1 MKKTSSSNV
10 SRVTLLSLQ
19 DNEHFQYQKLPIPR
33 SHQLVKVIK
42 AWPGQR
48 RVIEYV
54 EQDEIFTKKEIAR
67 SSFPKQPV
75 TIFHST
81 HYDFQKIVT

>member
-1 MKKTSSSNV
+1 MMKTSSSNV

-33 SHQLVKVIK
+33 GHQLVKVIK

-54 EQDEIFTKKEIAR
+54 EQDEIFTKM
-67 SSFPKQPV
+67 
-75 TIFHST
+75 
-81 HYDFQKIVT
+81 

>member
-1 MKKTSSSNV
+1 MMKTSSSNV

-33 SHQLVKVIK
+33 SHQLIKVIE

-54 EQDEIFTKKEIAR
+54 EQDEIFTKM
-67 SSFPKQPV
+67 
-75 TIFHST
+75 
-81 HYDFQKIVT
+81 